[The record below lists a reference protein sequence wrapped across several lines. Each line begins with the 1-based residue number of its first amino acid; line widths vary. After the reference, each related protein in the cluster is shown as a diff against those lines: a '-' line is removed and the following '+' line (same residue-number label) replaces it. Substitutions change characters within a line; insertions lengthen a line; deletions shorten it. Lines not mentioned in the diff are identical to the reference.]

1 VFSTGPRIK
10 ADDVNPLCG
19 LDLTC
24 KEEKYVECYIIM
36 CDKKMQNPYLGWQ
49 LSVKDVNLTPLWS
62 LTAPFPANY
71 KLPPSPQTLPFFSP
85 T

>member
-1 VFSTGPRIK
+1 
-10 ADDVNPLCG
+10 
-19 LDLTC
+19 
-24 KEEKYVECYIIM
+24 M